1 MNEND
6 FAELAAGYAFNA
18 LSPADLATF
27 EVAREQHPEWEHWIE
42 GDLRAVSELAD
53 GVAPAAPP
61 LAMRSKLL
69 AQIALTPQG
78 DSPEGVPALGAA
90 RAQDD
95 DLEPDAEPDSIFI
108 EPAPTTT
115 TIQAIE
121 RRKWTRGLF
130 ALAAS
135 LVLLVALGLGAAT
148 IGELIGPSTA
158 VVALEQIEQAPDAQ
172 QASVDVAD
180 GGTATLHWSESVSKV
195 VLVSDGLPSLSED
208 QDFELWLIRGDEA
221 PMAAGTFDAGN
232 GSSATAEL
240 DGQMQ
245 PGDTIAVTVEEAGGS
260 PTGEPTSDPIIII
273 PTA

>member
-18 LSPADLATF
+18 LSPADLAAF

-42 GDLRAVSELAD
+42 GDLNAVAELAD

-78 DSPEGVPALGAA
+78 DSPAALPAVDEAQT
-90 RAQDD
+90 QDD
-95 DLEPDAEPDSIFI
+95 DLAPDAESDSIFV

-148 IGELIGPSTA
+148 IGELVGPSTA

-221 PMAAGTFDAGN
+221 PMAAGTFDADS

-245 PGDTIAVTVEEAGGS
+245 PGDTIAVTVEETGGS
-260 PTGEPTSDPIIII
+260 PTGEPTSDPIIVI